1 MRRGAFAALL
11 CAAAAIAGCAESP
24 SHQQRQP
31 AAASTPSPSAR
42 APEAAQPPTSKGS
55 TDSHVEQL
63 FADPRL
69 DPIRDKVPLILR
81 AGAVTPALLANE
93 EKPTPAEKQAIKV
106 WMSVREQAQQ
116 IQLEQRGPPSQ
127 RLVRTRQQVTQAI
140 LQLYSGDLTYG
151 QFAKRI
157 QILDSEY
164 QSAARQ
170 MHQ

>member
-1 MRRGAFAALL
+1 MRSAASGMML
-11 CAAAAIAGCAESP
+11 CAAVVIGGCAESP
-24 SHQQRQP
+24 SHQQPHQ
-31 AAASTPSPSAR
+31 PSAVPRSDRPAETAPAPR
-42 APEAAQPPTSKGS
+42 AAES
-55 TDSHVEQL
+55 TNSRVEQL

-69 DPIRDKVPLILR
+69 DPIRDKVPLVLR
-81 AGAVTPALLANE
+81 AGTVTPALLANE
-93 EKPTPAEKQAIKV
+93 ERPTPAEKQAIKV

-140 LQLYSGDLTYG
+140 LQLYSGELTYG

-157 QILDSEY
+157 QVLDSEY

-170 MHQ
+170 MRQ